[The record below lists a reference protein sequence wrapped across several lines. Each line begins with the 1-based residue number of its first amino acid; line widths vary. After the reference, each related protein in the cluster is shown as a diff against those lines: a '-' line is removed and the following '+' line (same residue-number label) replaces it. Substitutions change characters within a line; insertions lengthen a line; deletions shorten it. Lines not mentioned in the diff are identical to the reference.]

1 MRGSKG
7 EKATNH
13 LALKS
18 IELGEDGIFGLAASR
33 DERLSGLDRQTKR
46 CGPPQEPAHE
56 VHPVGRTSEQLSEM
70 NQTFSHRPLIGRR
83 ASAPAFVLQ
92 RGYDFMGAAM
102 GFLEFHLDPCQLFR
116 GTHSVV

>member
-18 IELGEDGIFGLAASR
+18 IELGKDGIFGLAASR

-56 VHPVGRTSEQLSEM
+56 VHPVGRTSEQLSVTAPANRVFDQRQEGARRHVEM

-83 ASAPAFVLQ
+83 ASCS
-92 RGYDFMGAAM
+92 RG
-102 GFLEFHLDPCQLFR
+102 LI
-116 GTHSVV
+116 V